1 MRWLADECVDAILVN
16 QLRGAGHDTLYV
28 AEVASG
34 ATDAEVLRRARN
46 NSRLLLTEDKD
57 FGELLFRLKLAVPG
71 LVLLRLRPEQHLLK
85 WARLEAAIG
94 QFGDKLIRAL
104 PGHRRY
110 PVPFPSAA
118 EIGSRKPPIDLLR
131 HRRVC
136 QEPIRRT
143 LPLVGQRAEG
153 YRRVQRGGTKSCPTT
168 RTWISGRGLPHSG
181 KCSSRVPRSATR
193 SCSRR
198 ARPALHTLPL
208 DGGGQGWG

>member
-57 FGELLFRLKLAVPG
+57 FGELLFRLKLG

-94 QFGDKLIRAL
+94 QFGDKLF
-104 PGHRRY
+104 GRY
-110 PVPFPSAA
+110 LVIEDTRFRSRPLLRSVR
-118 EIGSRKPPIDLLR
+118 GSRR
-131 HRRVC
+131 
-136 QEPIRRT
+136 
-143 LPLVGQRAEG
+143 
-153 YRRVQRGGTKSCPTT
+153 
-168 RTWISGRGLPHSG
+168 
-181 KCSSRVPRSATR
+181 
-193 SCSRR
+193 
-198 ARPALHTLPL
+198 
-208 DGGGQGWG
+208 

>member
-71 LVLLRLRPEQHLLK
+71 LVLLRLGPEQHLLK

-118 EIGSRKPPIDLLR
+118 EIGPRKPPIDLLR

-153 YRRVQRGGTKSCPTT
+153 
-168 RTWISGRGLPHSG
+168 
-181 KCSSRVPRSATR
+181 
-193 SCSRR
+193 
-198 ARPALHTLPL
+198 
-208 DGGGQGWG
+208 